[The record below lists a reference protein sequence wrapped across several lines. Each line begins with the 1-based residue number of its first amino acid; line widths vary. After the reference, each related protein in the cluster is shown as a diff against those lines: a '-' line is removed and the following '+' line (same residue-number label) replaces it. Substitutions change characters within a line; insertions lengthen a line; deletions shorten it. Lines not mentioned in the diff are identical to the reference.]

1 MFLPTLLAIH
11 LLHARA
17 VHSQL
22 QPIHIQ
28 NNTFNSNFTLSASQI
43 ASANLSTTLASNIEV
58 ALNFERTNWATGSIA
73 SDPFYTVS
81 PLNASTPP
89 GTLLSVEI
97 VTNTNLYT
105 LSPGLALSRILFVS
119 ETLNASAVPASAY
132 ILWPWHAKSF
142 ANITGVPVVGWGH
155 GTSGIHGECAP
166 SHIRNLWYQYS
177 APYILA
183 LQGYAVVAPDYV
195 GLGVNKTAEG
205 TYVPHEYLANPAGA
219 NDVVFAVEAAQ
230 KAFPELS
237 KEFVTMGHSQGGGV
251 AWAVAER
258 QYVRPVEG
266 YLGTVAGS
274 PVTDFTEILADSGF
288 VVIARFIVQTLQSI
302 FSTFSPGK
310 ILTERG
316 LQLYRLSEELQSCNG
331 VEFVLFANPQ
341 EWLRQDWLD
350 DWYVP
355 AFANLTAAGRHRISG
370 PMLVLHGTADP
381 VINYTVTAAA
391 VAETCTLFPESQIEY
406 VAIEGSSHVPSL
418 YASQQIWLEWIS
430 DRFTGVHAGDGHHG
444 CSSRNL
450 SSLRPV
456 HTYQAEL
463 NFYLQFALESYTVA

>member
-1 MFLPTLLAIH
+1 MLLPTFLAIH
-11 LLHARA
+11 LLYTRTIQ
-17 VHSQL
+17 SQL
-22 QPIHIQ
+22 LPIHIQ
-28 NNTFNSNFTLSASQI
+28 NNTFNSSFTLSPFQI
-43 ASANLSTTLASNIEV
+43 ASANLSSTLASNIEIG
-58 ALNFERTNWATGSIA
+58 LNFERTNWATGSIA
-73 SDPFYTVS
+73 TDPFYTA
-81 PLNASTPP
+81 PLLNASTPP
-89 GTLLSVEI
+89 GTLLSVEA

-105 LSPGLALSRILFVS
+105 IAPGLALSRILFVS
-119 ETLNASAVPASAY
+119 ETLNGTAVPASAY
-132 ILWPWHAKSF
+132 VLWPWAAKSF

-177 APYILA
+177 APYVLA
-183 LQGYAVVAPDYV
+183 LQGYAVVAPDYA
-195 GLGVNKTAEG
+195 GLGVNQTAEG
-205 TYVPHEYLANPAGA
+205 NYVPHEYLANPVGA

-230 KAFPELS
+230 KAFPELA

-266 YLGTVAGS
+266 YLGSVAGS
-274 PVTDFTEILADSGF
+274 PVTDFTEIVANSGF

-302 FSTFSPGK
+302 FPTFSPDK
-310 ILTERG
+310 ILTEHG

-331 VEFVLFANPQ
+331 VEFELFANPQ

-391 VAETCTLFPESQIEY
+391 VTDTCTLFPGSQIEY
-406 VAIEGSSHVPSL
+406 VAVEGSSHVPSL
-418 YASQQIWLEWIS
+418 YASQQIWLGWIA
-430 DRFTGVHAGDGHHG
+430 DRFAGVHTDDG

-456 HTYQAEL
+456 QTYQAEL